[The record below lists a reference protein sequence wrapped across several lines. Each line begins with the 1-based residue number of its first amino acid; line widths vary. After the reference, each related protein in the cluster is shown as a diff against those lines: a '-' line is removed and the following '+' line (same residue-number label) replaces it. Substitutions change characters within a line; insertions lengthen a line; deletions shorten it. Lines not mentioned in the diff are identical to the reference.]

1 MKKTSQD
8 IQLVVSWL
16 PALCQRIFFFQLPLP
31 SLFVRPTHS
40 LSFISAVLEVGSTRE
55 KILFINISF
64 FGAHV
69 FSCGVFLPCL
79 SLGSG
84 PEELADPPAQLL
96 VCFFCSQP
104 ARQAGKGGGRVAGG
118 RGFPSLPCFLMR
130 PELTVSLSSFIIPP
144 TVEVRYTSG
153 FKHSVKKSLLCAL
166 VLTPTQRWV

>member
-8 IQLVVSWL
+8 IQLVVPWL
-16 PALCQRIFFFQLPLP
+16 PSVCQRIFFFQLPLP

-40 LSFISAVLEVGSTRE
+40 FFFISAVSEVGSTRE

-64 FGAHV
+64 FGV
-69 FSCGVFLPCL
+69 QIYSCSVFLPCL

-96 VCFFCSQP
+96 VCFLCSQP
-104 ARQAGKGGGRVAGG
+104 GREGGVEEGG
-118 RGFPSLPCFLMR
+118 FSSLPCFLMHF
-130 PELTVSLSSFIIPP
+130 ELPVSLSSFIIPP
-144 TVEVRYTSG
+144 TVEVRYTPG
-153 FKHSVKKSLLCAL
+153 LKHSVKKSLLCAL